1 MALDPRSLLR
11 AMFDAAV
18 GAADPERCVTAHL
31 PPEPDGRMVVVG
43 AGKAAASMARAVERQ
58 WRGALSGLVVTRY
71 GHGVPCRRIEVVE
84 AAHPVPDAAGLAAA
98 ARILEMVS
106 GLTAGDLVLCL
117 LSGGGSALLSLP
129 APGLKLADKQAATT
143 RLIASGATIAEIN
156 SVRKHLSAI
165 KGGRLAVAAAPAR
178 VVTLLISDVPG
189 DDPAVIASGPT
200 VADATTFAD
209 ALAVMDKYGLEE
221 PAAVVDHLRS
231 GVEETPKPGDRRL
244 AGSRAVLIATA
255 RDALAAAAAV
265 ARKAGVSPVILGD
278 AVEGEAREVARAH
291 ARLARAA
298 AHRGE
303 PAKPPCVLV
312 SGGETT
318 VTLTHTGGRGGPNC
332 EYLLALA
339 LALDGEAGVHALAC
353 DTDGIDGSEDNAGA
367 IIAPDSLARA
377 EASGLDARASLAG
390 HDSYGFF
397 AALGDLVVT
406 GATRTNVNDFRAI
419 LVAGKA

>member
-129 APGLKLADKQAATT
+129 APGLKLADKQAATA

-165 KGGRLAVAAAPAR
+165 KGGRLAAAAAPAR

-231 GVEETPKPGDRRL
+231 GAEETPKPGDRRL

-406 GATRTNVNDFRAI
+406 GVTRTNVNDFRAI
-419 LVAGKA
+419 LVAGRA

>member
-1 MALDPRSLLR
+1 MKPKELLL
-11 AMFDAAV
+11 AMFQAAV
-18 GAADPERCVTAHL
+18 DAADPERCVTAHL

-129 APGLKLADKQAATT
+129 APGLKLADKQAATA

-367 IIAPDSLARA
+367 VIAPDSLARA

-406 GATRTNVNDFRAI
+406 GVTRTNVNDFRAI

>member
-1 MALDPRSLLR
+1 MALDSRSLLR

-129 APGLKLADKQAATT
+129 APGLKLADKQATT
-143 RLIASGATIAEIN
+143 ARLIASGATIAEIN

-165 KGGRLAVAAAPAR
+165 KGGRLAAAAAPAR

-231 GVEETPKPGDRRL
+231 GAEETPKPGDRRL

-278 AVEGEAREVARAH
+278 AIEGEAREVARAH

-318 VTLTHTGGRGGPNC
+318 VTLTHMGGRGGPNC

-367 IIAPDSLARA
+367 VIAPDSLARA

-419 LVAGKA
+419 LIAGRA

>member
-1 MALDPRSLLR
+1 MALDSRSLLR

-129 APGLKLADKQAATT
+129 APGLKLADKQATT
-143 RLIASGATIAEIN
+143 ARLIASGATIAEIN

-165 KGGRLAVAAAPAR
+165 KGGRLAAAAAPAR

-231 GVEETPKPGDRRL
+231 GAEETPKPGDRRL

-318 VTLTHTGGRGGPNC
+318 VTLTHMGGRGGPNC

-367 IIAPDSLARA
+367 VIAPDSLARA

-419 LVAGKA
+419 LIAGRA